1 MLLTLTLLAHQTL
14 LSLDAVVRALVR
26 RLVTRQ
32 RLLEWETAAEAELGN
47 KRTAIDRYIDWMPFL
62 AVALG
67 VALWMTRPH
76 ALLAASPILVL
87 WACSKPLA
95 VWLNASPVEP
105 PPEITRR
112 DEWLL
117 RKSALYIWRYFAEL
131 SNEEQNW
138 LVPDNVQDD
147 PPKLATSIS
156 PTNVGLLL
164 NARQVANELGYITV
178 PEMLDLT
185 QKTLGTVDRM
195 RKYRGHL
202 LNWYDTRTLEAK
214 PPFFVSSVDSG
225 NLVASLWTLRQG
237 CRDCLRRPLLS
248 EALAAGLRD
257 HLRVLANLG
266 AFRKR
271 ELARFEDQIER
282 GRLADGAA

>member
-1 MLLTLTLLAHQTL
+1 M
-14 LSLDAVVRALVR
+14 
-26 RLVTRQ
+26 TRE
-32 RLLEWETAAEAELGN
+32 RLLEWETAAEAELGH
-47 KRTAIDRYIDWMPFL
+47 KRTAIDRYIDWTPLL
-62 AVALG
+62 AAALG
-67 VALWMTRPH
+67 VALWLTRPH
-76 ALLAASPILVL
+76 ALLGAAPILAL

-95 VWLNASPVEP
+95 LWLNASPVEP
-105 PPEITRR
+105 PPETTRR

-185 QKTLGTVDRM
+185 QKTLGTMDRM

-214 PPFFVSSVDSG
+214 RR
-225 NLVASLWTLRQG
+225 SLCRQWTAAIWWRLFGR
-237 CRDCLRRPLLS
+237 CAKDCWIACGGRCSREGSRRGYKITF
-248 EALAAGLRD
+248 AC
-257 HLRVLANLG
+257 
-266 AFRKR
+266 
-271 ELARFEDQIER
+271 
-282 GRLADGAA
+282 